1 MSTFVVL
8 HSAWHGGWVW
18 DRVAPLLK
26 AQGHSVIAPDLPG
39 HGADRTPFAS
49 ITLATYVQAV
59 REVIVSCKDPV
70 ILVGHSLAG
79 MVITP
84 VAAALPARVQCL
96 AYLTACVP
104 RSGQTSEDLLR
115 GDADA
120 RADLFVTSSKDGLSR
135 QISPQGVAEVLYGDC
150 DSGTVK
156 WVQAKLRPDP
166 FRPTVEPVD
175 YDEDVFGGLTKFFIE
190 CTRDRTI
197 SLARQ
202 RQMRKPFSFQAVFTL
217 ESDHSPMISHSRE
230 LADILILCSQ
240 ISRKRP
246 SDENV
251 APL

>member
-1 MSTFVVL
+1 MSTFVLV

-26 AQGHSVIAPDLPG
+26 AQGHTVIAPDLPG
-39 HGADRTPFAS
+39 HGADRLPFAS
-49 ITLATYVQAV
+49 ITLATYGQAV
-59 REVIVSCKDPV
+59 QEVIVSCKDPV
-70 ILVGHSLAG
+70 VLVGHSLAG
-79 MVITP
+79 MVVTP

-96 AYLTACVP
+96 VYLTAHVP
-104 RSGQTSEDLLR
+104 KNGQSSDDLSR
-115 GDADA
+115 GDVDA

-166 FRPTVEPVD
+166 LRPTVDPVV
-175 YDEDVFGGLTKFFIE
+175 YDEGVFGGLTKFFIE
-190 CTRDRTI
+190 CTRDRTM

-202 RQMRKPFSFQAVFTL
+202 RQIRKPFSFQAVFTL
-217 ESDHSPMISHSRE
+217 ESDHSPMISHTRE

-246 SDENV
+246 SDEGV
-251 APL
+251 ASL